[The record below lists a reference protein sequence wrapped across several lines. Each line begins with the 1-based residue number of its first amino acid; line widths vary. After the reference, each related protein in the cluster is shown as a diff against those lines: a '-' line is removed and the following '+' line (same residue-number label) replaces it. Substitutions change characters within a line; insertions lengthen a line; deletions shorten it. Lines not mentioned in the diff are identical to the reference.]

1 MKNLFT
7 LLIIGLV
14 SLFAANAT
22 VGVEFTPIVGAGI
35 VGFGLVLN
43 EIQPSGSG
51 VLMTTIPIQDA
62 RALFTKKLIDVYKEK
77 ITPMSFLRSF
87 FKVEESLT
95 KEISIEVR
103 RGSERVAVD
112 VTRHTDGNMNT
123 FSNSTEKIF
132 VPPFYYEFLA
142 ANDHRLYDVAIG
154 MQSETGFAQLT
165 AELADD
171 LVELQYTIER
181 AYELQCAQVLETGIV
196 QLESNTNIDFKRKA
210 ASLVDKGAG
219 SYWATGTV
227 SPYKDLEN
235 MCKFIRETGKT
246 RSGIYNAIMG
256 SEALADF
263 LDNTIVKT
271 RADIRNITLDDIKTP
286 QAMAEGGVLHGE
298 VTAGSYKVRIW
309 TYPEGYEDA
318 DGNFVDYVNS
328 KKVVMLPDN
337 PRFKLAFG
345 AIPMLLDDAPE
356 TTQRGAFVVQEFFD
370 RKRTIHEIAIKS
382 AGVAVPVAVD
392 QIATYQVVAS

>member
-1 MKNLFT
+1 MKNLLT
-7 LLIIGLV
+7 IVILGLIALTV
-14 SLFAANAT
+14 SSAT
-22 VGVEFTPIVGAGI
+22 VGVEYTPLIGGGI
-35 VGFGLVLN
+35 LLASLAIPPA
-43 EIQPSGSG
+43 ESG
-51 VLMTTIPIQDA
+51 VLLMSIPIQDA
-62 RALFTKKLIDVYKEK
+62 RSLFTKKLIDVYKEM
-77 ITPMSFLRSF
+77 ITPMTFLRSF

-103 RGSERVAVD
+103 RGTERVAVD

-123 FSNSTEKIF
+123 FSNSSEKIF
-132 VPPFYYEFLA
+132 IPPFYYEFLA

-165 AELADD
+165 KELAED
-171 LVELQYTIER
+171 LLELQYKIER

-196 QLESNTNIDFKRKA
+196 QLQANTNIDFKRKA

-219 SYWATGTV
+219 NYWATGTV
-227 SPYKDLEN
+227 NPYTDLEN
-235 MCKFIRETGKT
+235 MCKFIRQTGKT

-263 LDNTIVKT
+263 LDNTIVKA

-286 QAMAEGGVLHGE
+286 QTNAEGGVLHGE

-318 DGNFVDYVNS
+318 SGNFIEYVNS
-328 KKVVMLPDN
+328 KKVIMLPDN

-345 AIPMLLDDAPE
+345 AIPMLLEDQPE
-356 TTQRGAFVVQEFFD
+356 TTQRGAFVVQEYFD
-370 RKRTIHEIAIKS
+370 RKKTIHEIAVKS
-382 AGVAVPVAVD
+382 AGVAIPVAVD
-392 QIATYQVVAS
+392 QVVTYQVVAA